1 VPGDAGQRERH
12 EREEPDVSGPPHRAR
27 FLLLVVALV
36 VALVAAPTLA
46 AWADTADPTST
57 TTAPAEGTNPATPA
71 PDPAT
76 TDPATTDPAATDP
89 VPTNADP
96 TADPTASAPA
106 TDGTTSATEAPPAV
120 TTSQDATVDNG
131 STGVANSGANTATGV
146 VPDGGD
152 TTAGNDKAS
161 SHTSVGV
168 VAGSAGATGGASTS
182 GISQTA
188 VASATEA
195 AHVFITQLALIV
207 NIGLALASSGS
218 NDAAATDQGTGQGVA
233 LVDTGS
239 ANVTGLAA
247 STAVTQVVHLLDA
260 NEQTQQNASAVNI
273 GVGVG
278 NSGANQAVGQLSA
291 MGPDG
296 AAVAVT
302 WGPSGTASVASGSA
316 TATGDQSNTTIIQ
329 VAVGTAADDGT
340 LQIVQRAVV
349 VNFGAGLASSGANAA
364 GALGDNDAML
374 TQAIVL
380 ALLSMLL
387 PSTPS
392 SGAALAAVG
401 VPDAAGGQATVRTGS
416 AIAVGNDSTTTI
428 RQTAT
433 GAVTGSHSAS
443 ADQSAAVGNFGVGIA
458 NTGGNGAAG
467 IAGADA
473 PAGAPADAQ
482 AGGFIA
488 LSRQDFDA
496 VTNVFASFLA
506 LLADPQQQADWN
518 ADLQLGRDLLAAS
531 ASIAAV
537 EALFTL
543 PLADGSNASVVIR
556 QITGILN
563 LSIALAT
570 SGANTATTDTN
581 SARAGAASVNAAAV
595 GGDSAQVQGQATI
608 HTGDVQVANL
618 TTTVICQV
626 IDARLSVCAPPEV
639 TPPSDTPPSDIPA
652 TVEPAA
658 AVAGTPTPA
667 QVAPTQEAAAPNA
680 LAFTGASSL
689 SLMLGVAFAVLLTGL
704 VLLLVANRRRV
715 SAGNRGAGRS

>member
-1 VPGDAGQRERH
+1 
-12 EREEPDVSGPPHRAR
+12 VSGPRPHRAR
-27 FLLLVVALV
+27 FLLLVGSIVVALV
-36 VALVAAPTLA
+36 AALVAAPTLA
-46 AWADTADPTST
+46 AWADTADPTAT
-57 TTAPAEGTNPATPA
+57 TTAPADGTNSVTPT
-71 PDPAT
+71 PEPAT
-76 TDPATTDPAATDP
+76 TGPAPTTSADPTTDP
-89 VPTNADP
+89 
-96 TADPTASAPA
+96 TANAPA
-106 TDGTTSATEAPPAV
+106 TDGTPTTTATPPAA

-131 STGVANSGANTATGV
+131 NTGVANSGANTATGV
-146 VPDGGD
+146 VPGGN
-152 TTAGNDKAS
+152 TSAGNDNAS
-161 SHTSVGV
+161 SQPSATV

-182 GISQTA
+182 RISQTA
-188 VASATEA
+188 VASATAA

-207 NIGLALASSGS
+207 NVGLALASSGS
-218 NDAAATDQGTGQGVA
+218 NDAAATDQGPGPGVA
-233 LVDTGS
+233 LVDTGN

-260 NEQTQQNASAVNI
+260 NEQTQQNASVVNV

-316 TATGDQSNTTIIQ
+316 TATGDRSNTTIIQ

-364 GALGDNDAML
+364 GALGANDAML

-387 PSTPS
+387 PSAPS
-392 SGAALAAVG
+392 STAAPAGVG
-401 VPDAAGGQATVRTGS
+401 VADAAGGQATVRTGS

-433 GAVTGSHSAS
+433 GAVTGTHSAS

-467 IAGADA
+467 NVGADA
-473 PAGAPADAQ
+473 PAVAPASAQ
-482 AGGFIA
+482 PGGLVA

-543 PLADGSNASVVIR
+543 PLAGGTSASVVIR

-570 SGANTATTDTN
+570 SGGNTATTDTN
-581 SARAGAASVNAAAV
+581 SAHAGAASVSASAV
-595 GGDSAQVQGQATI
+595 AGGGAQVQGRADI
-608 HTGDVQVANL
+608 HTGEVKVANL

-626 IDARLSVCAPPEV
+626 IDAPLSVCAPPEV
-639 TPPSDTPPSDIPA
+639 TPPSDTPV

-658 AVAGTPTPA
+658 AVAGTTSPA
-667 QVAPTQEAAAPNA
+667 PVAPAQEAAVANHG
-680 LAFTGASSL
+680 LAFTGAASL
-689 SLMLGVAFAVLLTGL
+689 PLLLGVAFAVLLAGL

-715 SAGNRGAGRS
+715 FAGNRGAGRS